1 MNELVAER
9 ILVVDDDPTAR
20 ILMQASLQ
28 QAGFAVQVAA
38 DAQEALQLFHGAS
51 FDLVMSDVEMPGMDG
66 FELCARLRAESDVP
80 VPVVMVTGMDDLASI
95 DRAFEAGATD
105 FLPKPINWSLLGH
118 RVRYIL
124 RASAAMSELRR
135 ANASNRA
142 ILDAIPD
149 LLFEMDLEGLY
160 LEFHSAEPMPVGWT
174 PERVVGRR
182 VSDVLPGPAAAAV
195 MGALR
200 SAATTGRV
208 HGVQYEIP
216 VPKGSRWFEL
226 SAARKEGEPGQ
237 TPRFVVLARDITER
251 KSAERQIEELAYV
264 DTLTGLPN
272 RLSFLQRL
280 EREIVRAGFLGNRLA
295 VLFLDMDG
303 FKNINDTL
311 GHTVGDLALQTIGTR
326 LREGVRPTDVVSRLS
341 NEEPELRLARLG
353 GDEFT
358 VLVPRVSSTEAV
370 MQLAER
376 IRDLMTRPFV
386 LEGREVVLTTS
397 IGIALYPEDGNSA
410 DALLKHADTAM
421 YHAKEE
427 GRDNCKF
434 YNVSLTQRATQQL
447 NLASNLRLALERGE
461 FRLAYQPQLDV
472 ASGTIRSVEAL
483 IRWTHPEHGVISPMD
498 FVPAAERSGL
508 IVGIGEWVLR
518 TACADAVRWRDAGH
532 PLRVGVNLSARQL
545 RNAGIL
551 DSLRE
556 LMGAG
561 IAPELLELEVTESV
575 LMEDSHAT
583 LTLLRELRATGVSL
597 SLDDFGTGYSSM
609 SYLRQL
615 PIHRI
620 KIDQSFVQG
629 LPGDAESL
637 VIVRAI
643 VGLARSFGFGLTAE
657 GVETLEQARL
667 LRELGCDS
675 MQGYYF
681 SRPVSAEEIPGL
693 LAQRWPQ
700 ILEPAG

>member
-1 MNELVAER
+1 MSDTVAAHV
-9 ILVVDDDPTAR
+9 LVVDDDPTAR
-20 ILMQASLQ
+20 ILMQAALQ
-28 QAGFAVQVAA
+28 QAGFVVQVAA
-38 DAQEALQLFHGAS
+38 DADEALRIFRDGT

-66 FELCARLRAESDVP
+66 FALCGVLRGESE
-80 VPVVMVTGMDDLASI
+80 VPVVMVTGMDDLSSI
-95 DRAFEAGATD
+95 ERAFEAGATD

-118 RVRYIL
+118 RARYIL
-124 RASAAMSELRR
+124 RASAVMAELRR

-149 LLFEMDLEGLY
+149 LLFEMDLDGTY
-160 LEFHSAEPMPVGWT
+160 LEFHSAEPRPAGWS
-174 PERVVGRR
+174 PEQVVGKC
-182 VSDVLPGPAAAAV
+182 VKDVLPAPAAAAV

-200 SAATTGRV
+200 SAAITGRV

-216 VPKGSRWFEL
+216 VPRGSRWFEL
-226 SAARKEGEPGQ
+226 SVARKEGDAGQ
-237 TPRFVVLARDITER
+237 SPHFVVLSRDITER

-326 LREGVRPTDVVSRLS
+326 LREGVRPTDMVSRVS

-358 VLVPRVSSTEAV
+358 VLVPRVSSAESV

-386 LEGREVVLTTS
+386 LEGRELVLTTS
-397 IGIALYPEDGNSA
+397 IGIAMYPEDGDTA

-434 YNVSLTQRATQQL
+434 YNVSLTQRAAQQL

-461 FRLAYQPQLDV
+461 FHLAYQPQLDV
-472 ASGTIRSVEAL
+472 ATGTVRSVEAL
-483 IRWTHPEHGVISPMD
+483 IRWTHPEHGVISPAD
-498 FVPAAERSGL
+498 FIPAAERSGL
-508 IVGIGEWVLR
+508 IVGVGEWVLR
-518 TACADAVRWRDAGH
+518 TACADAVRWRDAGY

-545 RNAGIL
+545 RNAAIL
-551 DSLRE
+551 HAVNDLV
-556 LMGAG
+556 AG
-561 IAPELLELEVTESV
+561 GMAPELLELEVTESV
-575 LMEDSHAT
+575 LMEDIHAT
-583 LTLLRELRATGVSL
+583 LALLRELRACGVSL
-597 SLDDFGTGYSSM
+597 ALDDFGTGYSSM

-620 KIDQSFVQG
+620 KIDQSFVHG
-629 LPGDAESL
+629 LPGDAEST

-657 GVETLEQARL
+657 GVETLEQARM

-681 SRPVSAEEIPGL
+681 SEPVRADGIPRL
-693 LAQRWPQ
+693 LADRWPQ
-700 ILEPAG
+700 VFQP

>member
-1 MNELVAER
+1 MSDAVPQQ

-28 QAGFAVQVAA
+28 QAGFVVQVAA

-174 PERVVGRR
+174 PEHVVGRR

-200 SAATTGRV
+200 SAATSGRV

-280 EREIVRAGFLGNRLA
+280 EREIVRAGFLGNR
-295 VLFLDMDG
+295 
-303 FKNINDTL
+303 
-311 GHTVGDLALQTIGTR
+311 
-326 LREGVRPTDVVSRLS
+326 
-341 NEEPELRLARLG
+341 
-353 GDEFT
+353 
-358 VLVPRVSSTEAV
+358 
-370 MQLAER
+370 
-376 IRDLMTRPFV
+376 
-386 LEGREVVLTTS
+386 
-397 IGIALYPEDGNSA
+397 
-410 DALLKHADTAM
+410 
-421 YHAKEE
+421 
-427 GRDNCKF
+427 
-434 YNVSLTQRATQQL
+434 
-447 NLASNLRLALERGE
+447 
-461 FRLAYQPQLDV
+461 
-472 ASGTIRSVEAL
+472 
-483 IRWTHPEHGVISPMD
+483 
-498 FVPAAERSGL
+498 
-508 IVGIGEWVLR
+508 
-518 TACADAVRWRDAGH
+518 
-532 PLRVGVNLSARQL
+532 
-545 RNAGIL
+545 
-551 DSLRE
+551 
-556 LMGAG
+556 
-561 IAPELLELEVTESV
+561 
-575 LMEDSHAT
+575 
-583 LTLLRELRATGVSL
+583 
-597 SLDDFGTGYSSM
+597 
-609 SYLRQL
+609 
-615 PIHRI
+615 
-620 KIDQSFVQG
+620 
-629 LPGDAESL
+629 
-637 VIVRAI
+637 
-643 VGLARSFGFGLTAE
+643 
-657 GVETLEQARL
+657 
-667 LRELGCDS
+667 
-675 MQGYYF
+675 
-681 SRPVSAEEIPGL
+681 PVSYPPL
-693 LAQRWPQ
+693 TPQ
-700 ILEPAG
+700 PNQAV